1 MSETITEARTEVL
14 PRVDSVPRAADTPDL
29 EQPYAELGLR
39 EEEYDNI
46 RKILGRRPTQSELA
60 MYSIMWSEHCSY
72 KSSKIHLRQFVDK
85 APPSEELLA
94 GIGENAGVV
103 RVSEEL
109 AVTFKVESH
118 NHPSFV
124 EPHQGAATGVGGIVR
139 DILAMG
145 ARPIAVMDPLRFGD
159 AAHPDTRRVLPGVV
173 AGIGGYG
180 NCLGLPNIGGEVVF
194 DPGYQGNPLVNALC
208 LGVLPVER
216 LQNKAA
222 AGVGNIVVL
231 LGAKTGRDGIGG
243 VSVLASAT
251 FEDGSEARRPSVQV
265 GDPFTEKLLIESC
278 LELYDAGLVTGIQ
291 DLGGAGLTCALS
303 ETASA
308 AGTGMR
314 AYLER
319 VPLREPSMEPHEI
332 LASESQERMLL
343 IIEPAKLD
351 EVLAVAAKWGVLA
364 TPIGEVTSGDVE
376 GGGRLVVTWHG
387 ITVVDVPPGS
397 LADDGPV
404 YARPSREPA
413 DQQLLRADRA
423 ETLDRPGT
431 GDTLRATLLEMVA
444 SPNLCD
450 KTWVTEQYDR
460 YVLGNT
466 VLAQPEDAGMIR
478 LDESSQLGVALSVD
492 GNGRFTRLDPY
503 TGAKLALAEAYRN
516 VAVSGARPIAVTNCA
531 NFGSPEDPGVMWQ
544 FAEAIRGLADGC
556 AELGIPVTGGNV
568 SFYNQ
573 TGTTAINP
581 TPVVGVLG
589 VIDDVRRRIASGLP
603 RSAATL
609 VLLGETKLELSGS
622 EWAWVMH
629 DHLGGTP
636 PDVDLLA
643 EKRLGALLA
652 AASQDGLLAAAHD
665 LSDGGLAQTLVEA
678 CLRYGAGAS
687 VAVPAE
693 FADEPEAW
701 LFSES
706 SARVL
711 VAVPPDQ
718 LADFESRCREH
729 SVPYAEIG
737 AVAPDS
743 DALTVTDQFTV
754 PLPELRQ
761 AHQATLP
768 SLFG

>member
-1 MSETITEARTEVL
+1 M
-14 PRVDSVPRAADTPDL
+14 DSVGHAAATPDQS
-29 EQPYAELGLR
+29 QPYAGLGLR
-39 EEEYDNI
+39 DEEYENI
-46 RKILGRRPTQSELA
+46 GKILGRRPTQSELA

-72 KSSKIHLRQFVDK
+72 KSSKIHLRQFGEK
-85 APPSEELLA
+85 APPSERLLA

-103 RVSEEL
+103 QVSDDL

-159 AAHPDTRRVLPGVV
+159 AAHPDTKRVLPGVV

-194 DPGYQGNPLVNALC
+194 DPCYQGNPLVNALC
-208 LGVLPVER
+208 IGVLPVDR

-222 AGVGNIVVL
+222 SGPGNIVVL

-251 FEDGSEARRPSVQV
+251 FDDASDARRPSVQV

-278 LELYDAGLVTGIQ
+278 LELYDAGLIVGIQ

-314 AYLER
+314 VQLER
-319 VPLREPSMEPHEI
+319 VPLREPSMEPHEV

-343 IIEPAKLD
+343 IVEPSKLD
-351 EVLAVAAKWGVLA
+351 AVLAVASKWGVLA
-364 TPIGEVTSGDVE
+364 TAIGEVTDGPSETDNSV
-376 GGGRLVVTWHG
+376 GGRLVITWHG
-387 ITVVDVPPGS
+387 VPVVDVPPGS

-404 YARPSREPA
+404 YARPLREPS
-413 DQQLLRADRA
+413 DQPLIQADRA
-423 ETLDRPGT
+423 ETLPRPET
-431 GDTLRATLLEMVA
+431 PDDLRETVLEMAA
-444 SPNLCD
+444 SSNLCD

-478 LDESSQLGVALSVD
+478 LDETSHLGVALSVD
-492 GNGRFTRLDPY
+492 GNGRHARLDPY
-503 TGAKLALAEAYRN
+503 HGTKLALAEAYRN
-516 VAVSGARPIAVTNCA
+516 VAVSGATPIAVTNCA
-531 NFGSPEDPGVMWQ
+531 NFGSPEDPAVMWQ

-573 TGTTAINP
+573 TGNVAIHP

-589 VIDDVRRRIASGLP
+589 LIDDVRRRIPMGF
-603 RSAATL
+603 RDAADAVL
-609 VLLGETKLELSGS
+609 VLGETRIELSGS

-636 PDVDLLA
+636 PEVDLAA
-643 EKRLGALLA
+643 EQRLGAALVA
-652 AASQDGLLAAAHD
+652 AAAQGLLSSAHD
-665 LSDGGLAQTLVEA
+665 LSDGGLAQGLVEA
-678 CLRYGAGAS
+678 CLRNGVGA
-687 VAVPAE
+687 AVTAPSE
-693 FADEPEAW
+693 FADDPCGY

-706 SARVL
+706 AGRAL
-711 VAVPPDQ
+711 V
-718 LADFESRCREH
+718 
-729 SVPYAEIG
+729 SVPSENLATLAALCEEHGVPYVQIG
-737 AVAPDS
+737 AADPAGH
-743 DALTVTDQFTV
+743 ALQLTDQFSI
-754 PLPELRQ
+754 PLAELRE
-761 AHQATLP
+761 AHRGTLP
-768 SLFG
+768 TLFA